1 MLLLFFCSL
10 VIEYFCTAG
19 VKDVKAGPGL
29 YNFWVVA
36 MSWSS
41 MVAAVGQVPAV
52 GVLIVGLESPLPHVY
67 TVLYV
72 PGSGG
77 GGDEQV
83 PLGDRVV
90 ASGLPMLG
98 LKEGTIV

>member
-1 MLLLFFCSL
+1 
-10 VIEYFCTAG
+10 
-19 VKDVKAGPGL
+19 
-29 YNFWVVA
+29 

-41 MVAAVGQVPAV
+41 MVAAVGQVPTV
-52 GVLIVGLESPLPHVY
+52 GVLIVGLESPLPCVY
-67 TVLYV
+67 TVLFA

-83 PLGDRVV
+83 PLGHRVV
-90 ASGLPMLG
+90 ASGLPVLG